1 MFDGLA
7 GRGLVRDVRGL
18 ADAVGVTVVSPPRSG
33 HEDRAAAS
41 TKRPTDASPAA
52 VVRLSSDGIDA
63 MQRMRTQ
70 SHSEQKLEAEFRE
83 RDTVDAPDVS
93 MEVDIYGAGP
103 DPPPRP
109 ESLQPDRPPAS
120 TSSVLSRYL
129 QVSRDPAAAMTAAED
144 PRMDA

>member
-18 ADAVGVTVVSPPRSG
+18 ADAMGVTIASPPPADD
-33 HEDRAAAS
+33 DRAVAS
-41 TKRPTDASPAA
+41 TQRPTDASPAA

-63 MQRMRTQ
+63 MQRLRTQ
-70 SHSEQKLEAEFRE
+70 THSEQELEAEFRE
-83 RDTVDAPDVS
+83 RDTVDETDVS
-93 MEVDIYGAGP
+93 MEVDVYGTGL

-109 ESLQPDRPPAS
+109 ESLQPDRPPAT

-129 QVSRDPAAAMTAAED
+129 QVSRDPTAAMSATED
-144 PRMDA
+144 PRMGG

>member
-18 ADAVGVTVVSPPRSG
+18 ADAIGVDVVSPPRSG

-63 MQRMRTQ
+63 VERMRTQ
-70 SHSEQKLEAEFRE
+70 SHSEQKLLDEFHE
-83 RDTVDAPDVS
+83 RDTADAQDVS
-93 MEVDIYGAGP
+93 TRVDITGAGP

-109 ESLQPDRPPAS
+109 ESLQPDRPPAT
-120 TSSVLSRYL
+120 TSLALSRYL
-129 QVSRDPAAAMTAAED
+129 QVSRDPTAAMSAAED
-144 PRMDA
+144 PRAEG

>member
-18 ADAVGVTVVSPPRSG
+18 ADAMGVTVASPPLAG

-41 TKRPTDASPAA
+41 TKRPTDASPAS

-63 MQRMRTQ
+63 MERMRTQ
-70 SHSEQKLEAEFRE
+70 THSEQKLEAEFRE
-83 RDTVDAPDVS
+83 RDTVDETDVS
-93 MEVDIYGAGP
+93 MEVDVYGTGP

-109 ESLQPDRPPAS
+109 ASLQPDRPPAT

-129 QVSRDPAAAMTAAED
+129 QVSRDPLTATAPAED
-144 PRMDA
+144 QRTGG